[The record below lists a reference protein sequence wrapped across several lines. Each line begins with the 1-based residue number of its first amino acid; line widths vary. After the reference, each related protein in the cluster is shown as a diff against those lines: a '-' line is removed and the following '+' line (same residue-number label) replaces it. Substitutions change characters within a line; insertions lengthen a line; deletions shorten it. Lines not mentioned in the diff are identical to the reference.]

1 MSEAVLYEASG
12 GVARITLNR
21 PERLNAMNNELL
33 ELLLEVVETA
43 ASDDSTTVVILT
55 GAGRGFCAGGDI
67 KEGLAILGGDIEG
80 DIRHLRTLMRSA
92 QLLHEMPK
100 VTIAAVNGACA
111 GAGFSLACACD
122 LRYAARSAVF
132 TTAFV
137 TVGLSGDFGG
147 TWTLPRIVGNARACE
162 LYLLSDKI
170 DAHEAERVGL
180 VSRTFEDE
188 ALMVYVGQV
197 AARLTSLPSVALRS
211 AKANLNDAARPGF
224 AEQLDREARRHI
236 QCSRSDDAREAV
248 QAFIEKREPRF
259 TGR

>member
-1 MSEAVLYEASG
+1 MSDEVLFEASG
-12 GVARITLNR
+12 GTARITLNR
-21 PERLNAMNNELL
+21 PERLNAMNSELL
-33 ELLLEVVETA
+33 ELLLEAVETA
-43 ASDDSTTVVILT
+43 ASDDSITVVILT
-55 GAGRGFCAGGDI
+55 GAGKGFCAGGDI
-67 KEGLAILGGDIEG
+67 KEGLAIRGGDIEG

-147 TWTLPRIVGNARACE
+147 TWTLPRIVGSARACE
-162 LYLLSDKI
+162 LYLLSEKI
-170 DAHEAERVGL
+170 DALEAERVGL
-180 VSRTFEDE
+180 VSRTLEDK
-188 ALMVYVGQV
+188 ALMGHVGEV
-197 AARLTSLPSVALRS
+197 AARLRSLPSGALKS
-211 AKANLNDAARPGF
+211 AKANLNDAGGSSF
-224 AEQLDREARRHI
+224 VEQLDDEARRHI
-236 QCSRSDDAREAV
+236 QCSRTEDAREAV
-248 QAFIEKREPRF
+248 QAFIEKRQPRF